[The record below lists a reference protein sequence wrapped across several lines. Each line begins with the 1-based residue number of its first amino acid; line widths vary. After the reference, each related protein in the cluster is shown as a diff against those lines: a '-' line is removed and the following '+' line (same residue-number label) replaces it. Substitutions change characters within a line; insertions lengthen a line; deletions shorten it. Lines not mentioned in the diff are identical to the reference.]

1 MATLG
6 RHERQGSGSQ
16 RPQLLQAAVQAF
28 AQPDIREKLLF
39 TFMILV
45 IFRFVSN
52 VPVPGI
58 NPLAVEAIFE
68 ESTVLGFLNIFSGGA
83 LQNMSVAAMGV
94 YPYITSSIVM
104 QLMVPIVPT
113 LQALSKEGEQ
123 GRKQIQIYTHW
134 MTVPMALVQG
144 YGQLILI
151 QSQGG
156 ITGIE
161 LTGPNALP
169 TISAIITMTAG
180 TMFVVWL
187 GELISEKGIGNGISV
202 LIFAGIIAGL
212 PQFIAGRLYTD
223 TGVGVTAT
231 IALGAMMI
239 GLVAFIVYF
248 QEAQRRIPVQYSRSV
263 FRSGRMYRQS
273 GQTHIPLRVN
283 MTGMI
288 PLIFA
293 FSIIIF
299 PAYIGSIFATSD
311 NSLLADVGDFLQT
324 TFDPSNVGYW
334 IFVFFTVLIFT
345 FFYTMVVFQQQNMA
359 ENLQRQGGFIPG
371 IRPGRPT
378 QEYVNRVMLR
388 ITWGG
393 ATFLGIVAVAPFIFT
408 QIIGGSGGLGGSGST
423 TAFGITSS
431 GLIIVVGVVLDT
443 LRQIEAQ
450 LLMRQYEGFIR

>member
-1 MATLG
+1 MTTAAKT
-6 RHERQGSGSQ
+6 QQ
-16 RPQLLQAAVQAF
+16 RPQLLQAAAT
-28 AQPDIREKLLF
+28 ALTQPDIREKLAI
-39 TFMILV
+39 TFLLLV
-45 IFRFVSN
+45 VFRFVSN
-52 VPVPGI
+52 LPVPGV
-58 NPLAVEAIFE
+58 NTAALDQIFE
-68 ESTVLGFLNIFSGGA
+68 QSTVLGFMNIFSGGA

-104 QLMVPIVPT
+104 QLMVPIVPA

-123 GRKQIQIYTHW
+123 GRRQISIYTHW

-144 YGQLILI
+144 YGQLIIL

-161 LTGPNALP
+161 LTGANALP
-169 TISAIITMTAG
+169 TLSAIITMTAG
-180 TMFVVWL
+180 TMFLVWM
-187 GELISEKGIGNGISV
+187 GELISERGIGNGISI

-212 PQFIAGRLYTD
+212 PQYIAGNLYSG
-223 TGVGVTAT
+223 TGEGIATTFFLGVAT
-231 IALGAMMI
+231 VAII
-239 GLVAFIVYF
+239 AFIVYF

-283 MTGMI
+283 STGMI

-299 PAYIGSIFATSD
+299 PAYVGSVMITSD
-311 NSLLADVGDFLQT
+311 NSFIADMGNFFQDAFN
-324 TFDPSNVGYW
+324 PGSPWYW
-334 IFVFFTVLIFT
+334 AFVFVTVIVFT
-345 FFYTMVVFQQQNMA
+345 FFYTVVVFQQQNLA

-378 QEYVNRVMLR
+378 QEYINRVLMR

-393 ATFLGIVAVAPFIFT
+393 AFFLGLVAVAPFIIST
-408 QIIGGSGGLGGSGST
+408 IIGGGSLSQSGRT
-423 TAFGITSS
+423 AAFGITSS
-431 GLIIVVGVVLDT
+431 GLIIVVGVILDT

>member
-1 MATLG
+1 MAMASRPAG
-6 RHERQGSGSQ
+6 G
-16 RPQLLQAAVQAF
+16 RPQLVQAGLQALT
-28 AQPDIREKLLF
+28 QPDIREKLIF
-39 TFMILV
+39 TFSLLV
-45 IFRFVSN
+45 VFRFVSA

-58 NPLAVEAIFE
+58 NTDALDSIFK

-83 LQNMSVAAMGV
+83 LANMSVAAMGV
-94 YPYITSSIVM
+94 YPYITSSIIM
-104 QLMVPIVPT
+104 QLMVPIVPA
-113 LQALSKEGEQ
+113 LNALSKEGEQ
-123 GRKQIQIYTHW
+123 GRKQLNIYQHW

-180 TMFVVWL
+180 TMFLVWL
-187 GELISEKGIGNGISV
+187 GELISERGIGNGISI
-202 LIFAGIIAGL
+202 LIFAGIIGGL
-212 PQFIAGRLYTD
+212 PQFVAGRLYTG
-223 TGVGVTAT
+223 TGEGITAT
-231 IALGAMMI
+231 IALGAMLFGM
-239 GLVAFIVYF
+239 VAYIVYF

-283 MTGMI
+283 TTGMI

-299 PAYIGSIFATSD
+299 PAYMGSILATSGTAWVA
-311 NSLLADVGDFLQT
+311 NLGDWMQT
-324 TFDPSNVGYW
+324 FFDPGNAGYW
-334 IFVFFTVLIFT
+334 AFLFITVVVFT
-345 FFYTMVVFQQQNMA
+345 FFYTVVVFQQQNLA

-378 QEYVNRVMLR
+378 QEYINRVLIR

-393 ATFLGIVAVAPFIFT
+393 AFFLGTVAVAPFIFA
-408 QIIGGSGGLGGSGST
+408 QIIGGSGGLNQSGGT
-423 TAFGITSS
+423 AAFGITSS